1 MSKTT
6 IIDLAK
12 LANVSI
18 ATVSNYLNGHFE
30 KMSEATK
37 QRIKKAIENTG
48 YIPSAQAQ
56 AMVKKALELLPFSYW
71 TTLMP
76 GPLK

>member
-18 ATVSNYLNGHFE
+18 ATSQNYLNGHFE

-37 QRIKKAIENTG
+37 QRIKKAIEKYG
-48 YIPSAQAQ
+48 IYSKRPS
-56 AMVKKALELLPFSYW
+56 SSN
-71 TTLMP
+71 
-76 GPLK
+76 G

>member
-48 YIPSAQAQ
+48 YIPSARLKQWL
-56 AMVKKALELLPFSYW
+56 KRALELLLFSY
-71 TTLMP
+71 
-76 GPLK
+76 